1 MKGKSNSKNSELEL
15 EREQLEEKNDLNQR
29 GDDVVAFRKS
39 CEVTGT
45 GLSHYIL
52 VDDKIKK

>member
-1 MKGKSNSKNSELEL
+1 MSNNEKLKNRIETK
-15 EREQLEEKNDLNQR
+15 EQLTPTETEKAIATINDIL
-29 GDDVVAFRKS
+29 ASRKS

-52 VDDKIKK
+52 VDDKTKK